1 MTQIAL
7 IHMTRT
13 WVGSLVAASFLSLAQ
28 NSPPIHNYYT
38 LDKAGS
44 TILVTRTQHK
54 TPGYHES
61 NAPTGASDLPL
72 AIPVKRKRRGQNKP
86 MELGALTLVIN
97 SSR

>member
-1 MTQIAL
+1 MTQITL
-7 IHMTRT
+7 IHIART
-13 WVGSLVAASFLSLAQ
+13 WVVGSLMVACFLSLTQ
-28 NSPPIHNYYT
+28 SSPPLYYYIP
-38 LDKAGS
+38 DKAGS